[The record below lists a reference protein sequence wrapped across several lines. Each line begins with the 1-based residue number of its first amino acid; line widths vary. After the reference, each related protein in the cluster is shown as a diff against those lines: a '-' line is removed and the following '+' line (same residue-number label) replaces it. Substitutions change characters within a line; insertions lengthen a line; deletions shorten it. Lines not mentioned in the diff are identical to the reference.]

1 MPKSIEIICQQCHTP
16 FVHITKRGQPPKCC
30 SVECRKLWDRAYSS
44 RMQKQHRAKKKR
56 EQERAERTRQRQVQ
70 HVQKY
75 EQKRQAHHLHLKFY
89 NDDES
94 ERQIIAFFEQQ
105 KENKNLKKFIKELVL
120 KHLTEL
126 KK

>member
-1 MPKSIEIICQQCHTP
+1 MPKTIEIICRQCHTP
-16 FVHITKRGQPPKCC
+16 FVHITKRGQLPKYC
-30 SVECRKLWDRAYSS
+30 SVECRKLWDRAYYN
-44 RMQKQHRAKKKR
+44 RMQKQHRAKKKQ
-56 EQERAERTRQRQVQ
+56 EQERAERARQRQVQ

-105 KENKNLKKFIKELVL
+105 KANKNLKAFIKELVL
-120 KHLTEL
+120 THLKEL
-126 KK
+126 K